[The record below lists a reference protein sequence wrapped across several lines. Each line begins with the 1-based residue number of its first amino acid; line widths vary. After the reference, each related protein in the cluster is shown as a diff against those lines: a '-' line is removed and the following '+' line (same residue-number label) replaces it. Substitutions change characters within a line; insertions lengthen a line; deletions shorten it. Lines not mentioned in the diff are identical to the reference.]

1 MSTDHPNTQKNVMN
15 MMSTY
20 RHSSSPLLKANR
32 FSKAGL
38 HMSLFDRSRLK
49 YFSTEYLRG
58 VTVET
63 ILTIVVVFPR
73 FMNWPAPRALMRRKT
88 MEELTAWVSLLKKV
102 PHMKPKEDPVMLI
115 NIEVMTQSQKFAED
129 SSFIPMK

>member
-1 MSTDHPNTQKNVMN
+1 
-15 MMSTY
+15 
-20 RHSSSPLLKANR
+20 
-32 FSKAGL
+32 
-38 HMSLFDRSRLK
+38 MSLFDRSRLK

-73 FMNWPAPRALMRRKT
+73 LMNYPAPRALMRRKT

-102 PHMKPKEDPVMLI
+102 PHMKPKEEPVMLI